1 MPIRVL
7 PLLLLLLPPAVS
19 AAQNSDVL
27 YNQVFLQAAARRQV
41 DNDRLEVGLDAES
54 RGKDPAALARELND
68 TMTRAVKTAKSVPGV
83 EVSTGSYRTYPVYR
97 DETIIAWNASQ
108 QLLLKSADITALSE
122 LTGRLQQQLQV
133 KQMRF
138 TVSPGARDK
147 VENDLIGEAM
157 EAFRQRVLTVQKHMD
172 GKHYRIVSLHINTGA
187 PPPVVYAER
196 AMAMSKQAAPP
207 AAEAGTSTITVTVS
221 GSVQFF

>member
-1 MPIRVL
+1 MPNRVL
-7 PLLLLLLPPAVS
+7 PLLLLLLPPCVFG
-19 AAQNSDVL
+19 AQDSDVL

-41 DNDRLEVGLDAES
+41 DNDRLEVQLAAES
-54 RGKDPAALARELND
+54 RGKDPAALARELNGI
-68 TMTRAVKTAKSVPGV
+68 MARAVKQARTVTGV
-83 EVSTGSYRTYPVYR
+83 EVSTGAYRTYPVYR
-97 DETIIAWNASQ
+97 DQTIIAWNASQ

-122 LTGRLQQQLQV
+122 LTGQLQQHLQV

-138 TVSPGARDK
+138 TVSPDAREK
-147 VENDLIGEAM
+147 AENDLIGKAM

-172 GKHYRIVSLHINTGA
+172 GKHYRIVNLHINTGG

-196 AMAMSKQAAPP
+196 AMAMSKQAAP
-207 AAEAGTSTITVTVS
+207 AAEAGTSTITVNVS